1 MVGKGAGTIVNAL
14 IGDAAIEILES
25 ALLFPVYKK
34 IERGHR
40 CVYNLNF
47 HFALLEGTRDL

>member
-1 MVGKGAGTIVNAL
+1 MVNAL
-14 IGDAAIEILES
+14 TEDAAGGIYEV
-25 ALLFPVYKK
+25 LFFFQLKK
-34 IERGHR
+34 KSKGGRG